1 MAVSHFWKDF
11 VGAGVFSYFM
21 MAFPFHQGHAIITL
35 KIESVDVNETTLYG
49 SEPNSYPG
57 THAGAKTHADFK

>member
-21 MAFPFHQGHAIITL
+21 MTCLCHQPITL
-35 KIESVDVNETTLYG
+35 KKNQLTLTKLPHMG
-49 SEPNSYPG
+49 VGLILPQGPMQG
-57 THAGAKTHADFK
+57 PRPT